1 MNAKSMI
8 LGLAPWFV
16 FAWAAERLGA
26 DHVTLAAIAACALA
40 LAVTIYEAV
49 RTGGGWKMIDVAGVV
64 LFGVIALIGI
74 VGDTQVDEALVFFG
88 RGGSAFVLAAVMAVS
103 AFTVPFTEQ
112 YARETV
118 DPALWHSPVFRAKNR
133 QISLLWAGA
142 IALMGC
148 SHIVAGLLASSASV
162 SGSHP
167 GNILL
172 NWVVPIALIVFAVKR
187 TRAIADAAPSAPA
200 ASTAPTV
207 G

>member
-1 MNAKSMI
+1 M
-8 LGLAPWFV
+8 
-16 FAWAAERLGA
+16 
-26 DHVTLAAIAACALA
+26 
-40 LAVTIYEAV
+40 
-49 RTGGGWKMIDVAGVV
+49 
-64 LFGVIALIGI
+64 
-74 VGDTQVDEALVFFG
+74 
-88 RGGSAFVLAAVMAVS
+88 
-103 AFTVPFTEQ
+103 
-112 YARETV
+112 
-118 DPALWHSPVFRAKNR
+118 FRAKNR

-148 SHIVAGLLASSASV
+148 SHIVAGLLASSATV

-200 ASTAPTV
+200 ASTAPTA